1 MPGHGLGEHRGLRQL
16 QAHIE
21 ADDHQRRAEQERDP
35 PAPLTEL
42 LLAEQHRQGQE
53 QAVGGEEA
61 DRRAELGKHAEP
73 GAFAGRRV
81 LRGQQRGAAPFA
93 AEAEALAEAQQA
105 EQQRSPVAD
114 AVVAGEDADQGG
126 GDPHQQQRGDQGRL
140 APDAVAEVA
149 EQRRAQR
156 TGEKGDAEGEEG
168 AEHLRGAGCLREEYR
183 ADHQGGGGGVDVEI
197 VELDGGADEAGDGDP
212 GGRVG
217 RFRSGGGGEGGGGH
231 GGEVPGSQGR
241 TECFRAAGWLC
252 QRADAAARRPGGAD
266 EVGRAGRV
274 SLRAVRRLD
283 RRRWAG
289 RAGGTGG

>member
-1 MPGHGLGEHRGLRQL
+1 MLGHGLGEHRGFRQL
-16 QAHIE
+16 QAYVE
-21 ADDHQRRAEQERDP
+21 ADHNQRRAEQERDP

-73 GAFAGRRV
+73 GA
-81 LRGQQRGAAPFA
+81 L
-93 AEAEALAEAQQA
+93 AEALAEAQHA
-105 EQQRSPVAD
+105 EQQRRPVAD

-126 GDPHQQQRGDQGRL
+126 GHPHQQQRGDQGRL

-156 TGEKGDAEGEEG
+156 TGEEGDAEGEEG

-183 ADHQGGGGGVDVEI
+183 TDHQGGGSGIDVEI
-197 VELDGGADEAGDGDP
+197 VELDGGADEAGDCDP

-217 RFRSGGGGEGGGGH
+217 RFRSGVGGEGGGGH
-231 GGEVPGSQGR
+231 GGEVPGSRGT
-241 TECFRAAGWLC
+241 TECFRAAGWLWPVRRC
-252 QRADAAARRPGGAD
+252 GGAAPGWGGRDRSRREDGAARRAPAGT
-266 EVGRAGRV
+266 VGIG
-274 SLRAVRRLD
+274 
-283 RRRWAG
+283 AG